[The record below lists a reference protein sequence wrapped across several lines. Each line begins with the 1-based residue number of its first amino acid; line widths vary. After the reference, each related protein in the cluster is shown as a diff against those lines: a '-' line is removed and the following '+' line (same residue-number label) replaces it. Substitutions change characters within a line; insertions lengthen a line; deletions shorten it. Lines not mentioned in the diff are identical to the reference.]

1 MTPLLIYG
9 TILEYLAL
17 VGDVAERLKAA
28 LLKSVRG
35 ESSSW
40 VRILPSPRRQSHI
53 CARSSA
59 DTASIRSAQTT
70 NAFVHYFTHALVAQR
85 IERPVAVREATGS
98 IPVERAIKYPH

>member
-1 MTPLLIYG
+1 MTPPLIYG

-17 VGDVAERLKAA
+17 IGGVAEWLKATV
-28 LLKSVRG
+28 LKTVGG

-40 VRILPSPRRQSHI
+40 VRILPPPRRQSHI
-53 CARSSA
+53 SARSSA
-59 DTASIRSAQTT
+59 DTASIRSAQAT

-98 IPVERAIKYPH
+98 IPVERAKQ